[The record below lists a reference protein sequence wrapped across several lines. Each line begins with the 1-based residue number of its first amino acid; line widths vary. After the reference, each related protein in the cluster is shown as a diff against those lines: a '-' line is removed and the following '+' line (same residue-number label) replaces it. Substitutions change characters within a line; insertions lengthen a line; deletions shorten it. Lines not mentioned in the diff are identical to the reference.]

1 VYVPLGAQLYAIV
14 PTPDIDYYNSSSSQ
28 ILVSNGMH
36 GVNFFSVGLVDEQNL
51 ELFLGVPATCSDFA
65 ANIQGR
71 FS

>member
-1 VYVPLGAQLYAIV
+1 MPLYQPQTLIITIHLAARFLSLMECMASIYI
-14 PTPDIDYYNSSSSQ
+14 
-28 ILVSNGMH
+28 
-36 GVNFFSVGLVDEQNL
+36 FFSVGLVDEQNL